1 MTYEQ
6 YLQILTSKRNLEIE
20 KTELWSKSNLAEAG
34 LAEMTPAEIAR
45 KKAVRAELKKI
56 EEALWSKDCFDIKTA
71 TPVQAKGILAITS
84 KPKFV
89 QD

>member
-20 KTELWSKSNLAEAG
+20 KTQLWSKSNLAEFG

-56 EEALWSKDCFDIKTA
+56 EDALFSKECFDIKTA
-71 TPVQAKGILAITS
+71 TAAQAKEILAITS
-84 KPKFV
+84 KPKFAL
-89 QD
+89 